1 MAANLSIRKLES
13 NEDMRLIQAL
23 EQEVWGM
30 NPIPTHQTYT
40 ASTNGGLVIGAF
52 DEQEIVG
59 FSYSF
64 PGFANG
70 KTYLCS
76 HMLGVHPNYQL
87 SGIGKILKDEQ
98 RKLAKE
104 IGYDLITWTFD
115 PLESRNAYLNM
126 TKLYGICNTYLENCY
141 GEMEDGLNKGL
152 PSDRLQIEWWISSE
166 RVEEAWTPQNTSYVR
181 PFAVGQSEKGYP
193 MIEVNLENIPL
204 DSDGIE
210 VPVPENIQLIKKNE
224 PELALDWRMNIRTV
238 FQTLFG
244 AGYALVGLKKSDEGV
259 HYYQLIKRSAIPLNT
274 TYEENLNDN

>member
-23 EQEVWGM
+23 EKEVWGM

-40 ASTNGGLVIGAF
+40 ASKNGGLVIGAF

-224 PELALDWRMNIRTV
+224 PELALDWRLKIRTV

-259 HYYQLIKRSAIPLNT
+259 HYYQLIKRSTIPLNT
-274 TYEENLNDN
+274 TYEENLNDY

>member
-23 EQEVWGM
+23 EKEVWGM

-40 ASTNGGLVIGAF
+40 ASKNGGLVIGAF

-141 GEMEDGLNKGL
+141 GEMKDGLNKGL

-193 MIEVNLENIPL
+193 MIEVNLEEIPSG
-204 DSDGIE
+204 SDGIE

-224 PELALDWRMNIRTV
+224 PELALDWRLKIRTV

-259 HYYQLIKRSAIPLNT
+259 HYYQLIKRSTIPLNT
-274 TYEENLNDN
+274 TYEENLNDY